1 MTKSSIAE
9 LTALPGGDNEKAAE
23 RPRRLVVELGRR
35 AAADLA
41 WLVEEEGVNKTT
53 AVNRAIQVY
62 KLVVEAQSNGGSVVL
77 RDPLR
82 GDSPTI
88 FMP

>member
-1 MTKSSIAE
+1 
-9 LTALPGGDNEKAAE
+9 
-23 RPRRLVVELGRR
+23 
-35 AAADLA
+35 
-41 WLVEEEGVNKTT
+41 
-53 AVNRAIQVY
+53 VNRAIQVY